1 MVKKNIMQTTSV
13 WNDNVLLC
21 LKKKKL
27 KKTLL
32 RLNNYFSRNNMLIAE
47 DVLQFVRI
55 QIKYRYVYS

>member
-32 RLNNYFSRNNMLIAE
+32 RLNNYFLRNNMLIAE